1 MTVTFSARTDVG
13 KLRSNNEDNFLVD
26 RKLKLYIV
34 CDGMGGHQG
43 GEIAS
48 ATAVNVV
55 RETLLRRRDVI
66 DGFEYADGR
75 YEEGDV
81 LALIED
87 AVHVANQRVHE
98 RGQSNP
104 AQRGMGTTLS
114 LLLLARDRAF
124 IAHVGDT
131 RIYRRRGGELTRL
144 TDDHSLVNEM
154 ARTMNVDA
162 DSVDP
167 RLKNAITR
175 AVGVHAVVEVD
186 ARYARVEP
194 GDRFLLCSDGLHG
207 LVTDEE
213 IAFVLGQDDL
223 VQAADELID
232 RANAAGG
239 RDNITA
245 LVVQVSDAP
254 SRVSAEERMM
264 VAEALRRAPL
274 FQGLTDLELRRLA
287 TETEQRRLGPGERLV
302 QQGQHH
308 SGLIVV
314 GAGAVEVSRGGT
326 VVGLLEAGDVFGEDA
341 LFDDTLSPVT
351 LAAKEDAPA
360 LVLGIR
366 PAGLETLRIEAP
378 MVALKLVTAVAR
390 ALAHRVQD
398 AARLM
403 PNLSPL
409 FRSAEAS
416 TRVMTRPR
424 QAERAK
430 AETLPASFRPKA
442 SPRPDT
448 LTAMLAATG
457 LEERRPMPP
466 SVPAVAPQDP
476 PAAASPPAAA
486 PAAPVTPRPAQSAT
500 AETLEDGE
508 RVPDPPPSERPV
520 ATTRPLERPVGTQTP
535 AAPEGAEGASDE
547 AQPASGGAAPPP
559 IPRAPGAAGT
569 PPPLPGGFE
578 PEP

>member
-1 MTVTFSARTDVG
+1 MILDDSPQATRPMTVTFSARTDVG
-13 KLRSNNEDNFLVD
+13 QVRANNEDNFLVD

-55 RETLLRRRDVI
+55 RETLLRRREVI
-66 DGFEYADGR
+66 DGFEYGDAR

-81 LALIED
+81 LALVED
-87 AVHVANQRVHE
+87 AVHVANQRVFE

-131 RIYRRRGGELTRL
+131 RIYRRRAGELTRL
-144 TDDHSLVNEM
+144 TDDHSLVSEM
-154 ARTMNVDA
+154 VRTMNVDE

-186 ARYARVEP
+186 ARFSRVEP

-207 LVTDEE
+207 LVRDEE
-213 IAFVLGQDDL
+213 IGYVLGEDDL
-223 VQAADELID
+223 VQAADALIE

-245 LVVQVSDAP
+245 LVVHVSDAP
-254 SRVSAEERMM
+254 SRVSLEDRMM
-264 VAEALRRAPL
+264 VVEALRRAPL
-274 FQGLTDLELRRLA
+274 FQALTDLELRRLA

-302 QQGQHH
+302 HQGQHH
-308 SGLIVV
+308 SGLVVV
-314 GAGAVEVSRGGT
+314 GAGALEVSRAGATIGA
-326 VVGLLEAGDVFGEDA
+326 LDAGDVFGEDA

-351 LAAKEDAPA
+351 LAARDDGPA

-366 PAGLETLRIEAP
+366 PAGLETLRVEAP
-378 MVALKLVTAVAR
+378 TVALKLVTAVAR

-398 AARLM
+398 AARIM
-403 PNLSPL
+403 PGLSPL
-409 FRSAEAS
+409 LRSAEAS

-424 QAERAK
+424 QAERAR
-430 AETLPASFRPKA
+430 AETLPASFRPA
-442 SPRPDT
+442 AAPRPDT
-448 LTAMLAATG
+448 LTEMLAATG
-457 LEERRPMPP
+457 LEPGGGGL
-466 SVPAVAPQDP
+466 VA
-476 PAAASPPAAA
+476 
-486 PAAPVTPRPAQSAT
+486 
-500 AETLEDGE
+500 
-508 RVPDPPPSERPV
+508 
-520 ATTRPLERPVGTQTP
+520 
-535 AAPEGAEGASDE
+535 
-547 AQPASGGAAPPP
+547 AAPPP
-559 IPRAPGAAGT
+559 IPPAAAAEPT
-569 PPPLPGGFE
+569 PPPVPGDAE
-578 PEP
+578 PGSRGRTPELEQE